1 MISFDLLAQAVVGG
15 LLLGLIY
22 GAMALGLSITMG
34 VLQVINVAHST
45 FVILGSFGAYF
56 FLNQLGLDPLLSVLP
71 AVPIFFVLGMLVER
85 TVVRRLADAP
95 QEVGLLVLFGL
106 MVVLESVMV
115 LLWTTDTRAVTSSIY
130 GGQAITVGPLRLTI
144 TRLAAGAMA
153 LVAIAA
159 VHLFL
164 TRSLTGKAIR
174 AIGQERD
181 AASIM
186 GIKVGRLIGL
196 VFGLGISMAGVGG
209 IALAMVFPFAPQD
222 HVRWLAWAFLIVVIG
237 GLGSVGRTLGAGL
250 FVGVVESLSGILFPF
265 AYVYII
271 LYAVLVGALVV
282 RREGLVSVQARTI

>member
-1 MISFDLLAQAVVGG
+1 MVPGRILPTGWTDSSGSGCDYETESYGMISFDLLAQAVVGG

-115 LLWTTDTRAVTSSIY
+115 LLWTTDTRAVTSSRR
-130 GGQAITVGPLRLTI
+130 ASEAPVAR
-144 TRLAAGAMA
+144 GARAMPACVMLERATMA
-153 LVAIAA
+153 EPPGVSS
-159 VHLFL
+159 V
-164 TRSLTGKAIR
+164 
-174 AIGQERD
+174 EPD
-181 AASIM
+181 AR
-186 GIKVGRLIGL
+186 K
-196 VFGLGISMAGVGG
+196 
-209 IALAMVFPFAPQD
+209 
-222 HVRWLAWAFLIVVIG
+222 
-237 GLGSVGRTLGAGL
+237 
-250 FVGVVESLSGILFPF
+250 
-265 AYVYII
+265 
-271 LYAVLVGALVV
+271 
-282 RREGLVSVQARTI
+282 

>member
-1 MISFDLLAQAVVGG
+1 MITFPLLVQTVVGG
-15 LLLGLIY
+15 LLLGLVY

-56 FLNQLGLDPLLSVLP
+56 FLQQLGLDPLLSILP
-71 AVPIFFVLGMLVER
+71 VIPVFFALGMLVER
-85 TVVRRLADAP
+85 TIVRRVMEAP

-115 LLWTTDTRAVTSSIY
+115 LLWTTDTRAVTSPIY
-130 GGQAITVGPLRLTI
+130 GGQAITVGPVRLTI
-144 TRLAAGAMA
+144 SRLAAGAMA

-174 AIGQERD
+174 ALGQGRD
-181 AASIM
+181 AASIL
-186 GIKVGRLIGL
+186 GIKVGRLMSL
-196 VFGLGISMAGVGG
+196 VFGLGVAMAGVGG

-222 HVRWLAWAFLIVVIG
+222 HVRWLAWAFLIVIVG

-250 FVGVVESLSGILFPF
+250 FVGIVEALSGILFPF
-265 AYVYII
+265 AYVFVV
-271 LYAVLVGALVV
+271 LYAILALALIV
-282 RREGLVSVQARTI
+282 RREGLMSKQARTV